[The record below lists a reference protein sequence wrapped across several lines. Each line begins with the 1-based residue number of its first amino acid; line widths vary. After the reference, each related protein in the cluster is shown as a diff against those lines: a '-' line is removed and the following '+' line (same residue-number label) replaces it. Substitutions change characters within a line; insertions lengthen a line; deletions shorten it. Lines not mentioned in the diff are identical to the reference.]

1 MLFRTFHYGSDWLGE
16 RAWRVSLELGPS
28 ETVRSLRTHA
38 CNQVVYFVIVLQLRM
53 QCWFGNMQGTKQRP
67 PLGQRTGRVCVG
79 TPRQPIRWYVFLE
92 VSTPHHIINLDLS

>member
-1 MLFRTFHYGSDWLGE
+1 MFELFSTSGQFTKGLIGWVREFGLSY
-16 RAWRVSLELGPS
+16 LELGPS

-53 QCWFGNMQGTKQRP
+53 QYWFGNMQGTKQRP

-79 TPRQPIRWYVFLE
+79 ASSQPIRW
-92 VSTPHHIINLDLS
+92 